1 MATDLPMSVL
11 GTGGVEERW
20 RLFLE
25 NGEVPG
31 IVLRSSDGTAWSA
44 EGDDIFDAL
53 SHIRLQIE
61 PLGYQLLCNGARID
75 AYPSGMSRD
84 MSGGT
89 VLYVLKLGRG
99 AQQRVSIFDRAAP
112 ASVGTVAAQREF
124 FESWLAGPKRRPL
137 TDRARNALTDLW
149 VRPRNR

>member
-1 MATDLPMSVL
+1 MATDLPMSVM
-11 GTGGVEERW
+11 GPDGVEESW
-20 RLFLE
+20 WLFLE
-25 NGEVPG
+25 DCEVPG
-31 IVLRSSDGTAWSA
+31 IALRSPDGMAWSA
-44 EGDDIFDAL
+44 DGDDIFDAL

-75 AYPSGMSRD
+75 AYPSGLSRD

-89 VLYVLKLGRG
+89 VLYVLKLGRA

-124 FESWLAGPKRRPL
+124 FESWLAGPKRWPL
-137 TDRARNALTDLW
+137 TDRARNALADLW
-149 VRPRNR
+149 VRLRNR